1 MDKVRPGTT
10 GGVNTKPVEK
20 FSESSESRL
29 GFPPERIWS
38 DWLSSS
44 GAPVTAKRVVSRSS
58 WEKVREPV
66 DDWTNDG
73 ARKPVLQDARRSN
86 QSATGCQASPILG
99 LTVEPKSL

>member
-1 MDKVRPGTT
+1 MERVRPGTA
-10 GGVNTKPVEK
+10 GGVKTKPAEK

-29 GFPPERIWS
+29 GFPPERICS

-66 DDWTNDG
+66 DDWTSDG
-73 ARKPVLQDARRSN
+73 ARKPVLHDARTSS
-86 QSATGCQASPILG
+86 QSATGCQASPIFG
-99 LTVEPKSL
+99 FTVEPKSL